1 MMDLRIVP
9 INTGFIQVDK
19 GGTLT
24 QGRGYGEKIFIP
36 ATAWYIFGGKEKIMV
51 DTGMCETE
59 RADRYHH
66 GGSYQEK
73 DQRIDR
79 ALKKIGMDPEEIGKV
94 IFTHL
99 HWDHCHNHRLFVN
112 AKFYAHTDEVRF
124 AFAPLPPY
132 YRSYESTHLGIIP
145 PFSETQFQI
154 TKGPEEIAEGITV
167 FPTPGHS
174 PGHQSVAVET
184 RRGIYVITGDA
195 VMSWENWGGDPMNQ
209 LPFIMNGRYIDLQ
222 SSWESFF
229 KIKERAKFVLPGH
242 EIKIFDKK
250 EYP

>member
-1 MMDLRIVP
+1 MTLRIVP

-24 QGRGYGEKIFIP
+24 QGRGYGEKIYIP
-36 ATAWYIFGGKEKIMV
+36 ATAWYVNGGEEKVMV
-51 DTGMCETE
+51 DTGMCETA

-66 GGSYQEK
+66 AGSYQEE

-79 ALKKIGMDPEEIGKV
+79 ALKKIGVDPEEISKV

-99 HWDHCHNHRLFVN
+99 HWDHCHNHGLFKN
-112 AKFYAHTDEVRF
+112 AKFYAHVDEVKF
-124 AFAPLPPY
+124 ALTPLPPY
-132 YRSYESTHLGIIP
+132 YRSYESPHLGIVP
-145 PFSETQFQI
+145 PFSETPFQL
-154 TKGPEEIAEGITV
+154 TEGEERIAQGIYV

-184 RRGIYVITGDA
+184 RKGTYVITGDA
-195 VMSWENWGGDPMNQ
+195 VMSWENWEGDLANH

-222 SSWESFF
+222 KSWVSFF
-229 KIKERAKFVLPGH
+229 RIKERAQFVLPGH
-242 EIKIFDKK
+242 EMKVFDQR

>member
-1 MMDLRIVP
+1 MDLRIVP

-36 ATAWYIFGGKEKIMV
+36 ATAWYIDGGEEKIMV

-66 GGSYQEK
+66 AGSYQEE

-79 ALKKIGMDPEEIGKV
+79 ALKKIGVDPDEIGKV

-99 HWDHCHNHRLFVN
+99 HWDHCHNLRFFKN
-112 AKFYAHTDEVRF
+112 AKFYAHIDEVRF
-124 AFAPLPPY
+124 AFTPLPPY
-132 YRSYESTHLGIIP
+132 YRSYESPHLGIIP
-145 PFSETQFQI
+145 PFSETPFHL
-154 TKGPEEIAEGITV
+154 TKGEEEIAGGIFV

-184 RRGIYVITGDA
+184 RRGIYVIAGDA
-195 VMSWENWGGDPMNQ
+195 VMSWENWRGDAINH

-222 SSWESFF
+222 ASWESFF
-229 KIKERAKFVLPGH
+229 RIKERGKFVLPGH
-242 EIKIFDKK
+242 EIKVFGKQ

>member
-1 MMDLRIVP
+1 MDLRIVP

-36 ATAWYIFGGKEKIMV
+36 AIAWYVNGGEEKVMV
-51 DTGMCETE
+51 DTGMCETA

-66 GGSYQEK
+66 AGSYQEE

-79 ALKKIGMDPEEIGKV
+79 ALKKVGVDPEEISKV

-99 HWDHCHNHRLFVN
+99 HWDHCHNHGLFKN
-112 AKFYAHTDEVRF
+112 AKFYAHADEVKF
-124 AFAPLPPY
+124 ALTPLPPY
-132 YRSYESTHLGIIP
+132 YRSYESPHLGIVP
-145 PFSETQFQI
+145 PFSGTPFQL
-154 TKGPEEIAEGITV
+154 TEGQEEITEGISV

-174 PGHQSVAVET
+174 PGHQSVAVE
-184 RRGIYVITGDA
+184 GDIA
-195 VMSWENWGGDPMNQ
+195 NH

-242 EIKIFDKK
+242 EIRVFDQR

>member
-1 MMDLRIVP
+1 MDLRIVP
-9 INTGFIQVDK
+9 INTGFIHVDQ

-24 QGRGYGEKIFIP
+24 QGRGYGEKINIP
-36 ATAWYIFGGKEKIMV
+36 ATAWYVYGGEEKVMV
-51 DTGMCETE
+51 DTGMCETS

-66 GGSYQEK
+66 AGSYQEE

-79 ALKKIGMDPEEIGKV
+79 ALKRIEVDPEEISKV

-99 HWDHCHNHRLFVN
+99 HWDHCHNHRLFKN
-112 AKFYAHTDEVRF
+112 AKFYAHINEVRF

-145 PFSETQFQI
+145 PFSETPFEI
-154 TKGPEEIAEGITV
+154 TKGPEEIAQGITV

-195 VMSWENWGGDPMNQ
+195 VMSWANWEGDPANQ
-209 LPFIMNGRYIDLQ
+209 LPFIMNGRYIDLEK
-222 SSWESFF
+222 SWESFF
-229 KIKERAKFVLPGH
+229 RIKERAKFVLPGH
-242 EIKIFDKK
+242 EMKIFGQK